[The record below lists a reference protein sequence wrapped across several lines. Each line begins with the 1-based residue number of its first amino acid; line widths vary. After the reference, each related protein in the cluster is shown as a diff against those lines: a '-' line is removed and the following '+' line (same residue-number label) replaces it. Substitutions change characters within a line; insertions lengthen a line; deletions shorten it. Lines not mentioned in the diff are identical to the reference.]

1 MAAPPQ
7 PEEVPVSL
15 PSEPG
20 RDDYDLPPVNVVVP
34 DDARELDRDMLAYR
48 RERKAERRRQ
58 RLARFLRP
66 FRSPEFGGRAAIIPL
81 IAVCLAVTL
90 IGGGLLLVAPL
101 GPAAAPTLNQLQ
113 TAPPTE
119 LKPLPDGTVKVNGA
133 EVQVRSLFSSAMALV
148 PVDCACDAALH
159 RLSVQAAAA
168 KVKLYFVA
176 ANEEAPQLGGLVD
189 QDSDGRAVAVIDDQD
204 VLSNAF
210 GPLSLTVLL
219 VYRDATAELHR
230 ALPADFKLTAVM
242 RTLG

>member
-90 IGGGLLLVAPL
+90 IGGALLSVATM
-101 GPAAAPTLNQLQ
+101 GPAAAPTLSPPQ
-113 TAPPTE
+113 TAQPA
-119 LKPLPDGTVKVNGA
+119 PLVALPSGPVKVNGA
-133 EVQVRSLFSSAMALV
+133 EVQVRSLVSSA
-148 PVDCACDAALH
+148 
-159 RLSVQAAAA
+159 
-168 KVKLYFVA
+168 
-176 ANEEAPQLGGLVD
+176 
-189 QDSDGRAVAVIDDQD
+189 
-204 VLSNAF
+204 
-210 GPLSLTVLL
+210 
-219 VYRDATAELHR
+219 
-230 ALPADFKLTAVM
+230 
-242 RTLG
+242 